1 MAIDELIE
9 GNIVFQHASFKYF
22 EKDFNALVEK
32 GQHPEVLFIG
42 CSDSRIVPDLIVN
55 SKPGDMFILRNIGNF
70 VPPFKADNDFH
81 GSAAVIEY
89 AVSLLNVKHIIVCGH
104 SYCGACQALY
114 GELDQGIGLIHLRK
128 WLELGQKAKADV
140 MTHFSFLTQ
149 EEMYRKTE
157 QLSVMYQLENLL
169 TYPEIRKKVA
179 TREIE
184 LHGWYYKIEDGT
196 IQTYDK
202 KTKSFEKMQ
211 EEIAPHATVMNFEKS
226 AVVLGK

>member
-9 GNIVFQHASFKYF
+9 GNIVFQNSSFKYF
-22 EKDFNALVEK
+22 EKDFNVLVEN
-32 GQHPEVLFIG
+32 GQNPEVLFIG

-128 WLELGQKAKADV
+128 WLELGKKAKEEV
-140 MTHFSFLTQ
+140 IKNFSSLTQ

-157 QLSVMYQLENLL
+157 QISVIYQLANLL
-169 TYPEIRKKVA
+169 TYPEIKKRIL
-179 TREIE
+179 TKEIE

-196 IQTYDK
+196 IETYN
-202 KTKSFEKMQ
+202 KTTKRFEKM
-211 EEIAPHATVMNFEKS
+211 EENHSLTH
-226 AVVLGK
+226 